1 MTIDF
6 EVDGKAVQYFR
17 DPMTGSSEIRTPDGP
32 LEIDRPLSL
41 GTHINLTLKR
51 EKTVMLYG
59 HAVTVEKVRPLLFA
73 GFRKSNYRIFVDG
86 QLIAE
91 DRAL

>member
-1 MTIDF
+1 MQIDF
-6 EVDGKAVQYFR
+6 EVEGKPVQYFR
-17 DPMTGSSEIRTPDGP
+17 DATTGSSEIRTPDGP
-32 LEIDRPLSL
+32 LEIDSPLSL

-73 GFRKSNYRIFVDG
+73 GFRKSIYRIFVNG
-86 QLIAE
+86 QIVAE
-91 DRAL
+91 QRGF

>member
-1 MTIDF
+1 MQIDF
-6 EVDGKAVQYFR
+6 EVDGKPVQYFR
-17 DPMTGSSEIRTPDGP
+17 DAMVGSAELRTPDGN
-32 LEIDRPLSL
+32 LEIDSPLSL

-73 GFRKSNYRIFVDG
+73 GFRPSNYRILVDG
-86 QLIAE
+86 QIVAE
-91 DRAL
+91 QRGY

>member
-17 DPMTGSSEIRTPDGP
+17 DPMIGTSEIRTPDGP
-32 LEIDRPLSL
+32 LEIDSPLSL
-41 GTHINLTLKR
+41 GTHISLALKK

-59 HAVTVEKVRPLLFA
+59 HAITVEKIRPLLFA
-73 GFRKSNYRIFVDG
+73 GFRPSNYRIFVDG
-86 QLIAE
+86 QLVAE
-91 DRAL
+91 HRAL

>member
-17 DPMTGSSEIRTPDGP
+17 DPMLGTSEIRTPDGP
-32 LEIDRPLSL
+32 LEIDSPLNL
-41 GTHINLTLKR
+41 GTHFSLKLKK

-59 HAVTVEKVRPLLFA
+59 HSVTVEKVRPLLFA
-73 GFRKSNYRIFVDG
+73 GFRPSNYRIFVDG
-86 QLIAE
+86 QLVAE
-91 DRAL
+91 HRAL